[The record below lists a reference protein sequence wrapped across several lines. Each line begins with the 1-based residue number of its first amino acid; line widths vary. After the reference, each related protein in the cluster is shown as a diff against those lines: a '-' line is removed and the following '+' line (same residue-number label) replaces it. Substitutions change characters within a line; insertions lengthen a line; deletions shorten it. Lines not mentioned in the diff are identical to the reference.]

1 MTLIIYG
8 IIGIIIIGSLE
19 NLIKNKSLDGINELL
34 DALLNKLGVKWLVII
49 KVADHL
55 SIGFFCLRVFSAIFQ
70 ETLNIKKFYITS
82 SIMAALYYALTIN
95 ILKVLINNGFRN
107 HIHEKIE
114 NSGYSFINNNS
125 KDKIIKLFDDLIA
138 YLSNFIADF
147 LSTYNIFLEK
157 LVIGT
162 LYLFLFYEPK
172 KLANNPKY
180 LLVFRLLSL
189 FPISFIIISLVLR
202 ALQNTD
208 ILVINEYVLSFLM
221 GPKITIYGFF
231 IS

>member
-1 MTLIIYG
+1 
-8 IIGIIIIGSLE
+8 
-19 NLIKNKSLDGINELL
+19 
-34 DALLNKLGVKWLVII
+34 
-49 KVADHL
+49 
-55 SIGFFCLRVFSAIFQ
+55 
-70 ETLNIKKFYITS
+70 
-82 SIMAALYYALTIN
+82 MAALYYALTIN

-202 ALQNTD
+202 ALQNTN

-231 IS
+231 ITTLSIIKYKEKKYNNIFDEDNTKFNFCNIWRNRINFWFIFS

>member
-1 MTLIIYG
+1 M
-8 IIGIIIIGSLE
+8 
-19 NLIKNKSLDGINELL
+19 
-34 DALLNKLGVKWLVII
+34 
-49 KVADHL
+49 
-55 SIGFFCLRVFSAIFQ
+55 
-70 ETLNIKKFYITS
+70 
-82 SIMAALYYALTIN
+82 
-95 ILKVLINNGFRN
+95 
-107 HIHEKIE
+107 
-114 NSGYSFINNNS
+114 
-125 KDKIIKLFDDLIA
+125 
-138 YLSNFIADF
+138 SNFIADF

-189 FPISFIIISLVLR
+189 VPISFIIISLVLR
-202 ALQNTD
+202 ALKNTN

-231 IS
+231 ITTLSIIKYKERKYNNIFDEDNTIDTKIFTKIGSLIFAIFGGIELIFGLFLEHQKYIIIL